1 MNEKYGILFMIF
13 YFILRVIPLKR
24 FIFTVNS
31 EIKLLELFLKRKKHR
46 FPVNFKIQKENY

>member
-24 FIFTVNS
+24 FTVNS
-31 EIKLLELFLKRKKHR
+31 EIKILELFLKRKKHR